1 MDPELNELNDL
12 MRARRQKL
20 NTLLSRG
27 INPFGERYDRTHMAK
42 EIVEDFDELEGKT
55 VSIAGR
61 VMTKRGHGKAGFVHI
76 QDMSGRVQIYGRVD
90 DLGEQYDLFDSL
102 DIGDIVGVKGTV
114 FKTRR
119 GEVTVACKE
128 LKILCKSLR
137 PLPEKWHG
145 LRDVELRYRQ
155 RYVDLIVNPEVK
167 EVFILRSKIITAIR
181 DFLNSKGF
189 LEVETP
195 TMHPI
200 PGGANARPFITHH
213 NALDMDLY
221 LRIAL
226 ELHLK
231 RLLVGGFEKVY
242 EIGRIFRN
250 EGISTKHNPE
260 FTMLEL
266 YQAYADY
273 EVMMELVEEMIAYIA
288 EKVLGTMKI
297 IYQGEEIDL
306 TPPWQ
311 RLTML
316 GAIEKYTG
324 IDFSAVNDD
333 GDLKE
338 IAEKF
343 DIEMEKPYSKGKLI
357 NEVFEVAVEP
367 RLIQPTFVIDYPIDI
382 SPLAKRKPDNPDLTY
397 RFEGFIGTFELANAF
412 SELNDPIDQRERFEK
427 QVEMKKAGDEEAH
440 AMDEDF
446 IRALEYGMPP
456 AGGLGIGIDRLVMV
470 LTDCPSIR
478 EVILFPTMRT
488 REE

>member
-1 MDPELNELNDL
+1 MSELNEL
-12 MRARRQKL
+12 MKARRNKL
-20 NTLLSRG
+20 EALYAKG
-27 INPFGERYDRTHMAK
+27 INPFGQRYDRTHSCT
-42 EIVEDFDELEGKT
+42 EIVEKFDELEGKK

-61 VMTKRGHGKAGFVHI
+61 VMAKRIHGKAGFAHI
-76 QDMSGRVQIYGRVD
+76 QDMSGQVQIYARVD
-90 DLGEQYDLFDSL
+90 DLGEGYELFESL
-102 DIGDIVGVKGTV
+102 DIGDIIGIK
-114 FKTRR
+114 
-119 GEVTVACKE
+119 GEVFRTRKGEITVACKE
-128 LKILCKSLR
+128 LVMLCKSLR

-155 RYVDLIVNPEVK
+155 RYIDLIVNPEVK
-167 EVFILRSKIITAIR
+167 EVFVLRSKIITAIR
-181 DFLNSKGF
+181 EFLNSKGF

-288 EKVLGTMKI
+288 EKVLGTLKI
-297 IYQGEEIDL
+297 SYQGEEIDL
-306 TPPWQ
+306 TPPWE
-311 RLTML
+311 RISML

-324 IDFSAVNDD
+324 IDFSAVNSEK
-333 GDLKE
+333 DLKE

-343 DIEMEKPYSKGKLI
+343 DIEIKKPFSKGKLI
-357 NEVFEVAVEP
+357 NEVFEKEVEP
-367 RLIQPTFVIDYPIDI
+367 RLIQPTFVLDYPIEI
-382 SPLAKRKPDNPDLTY
+382 SPLAKRKEDNPELTY

-412 SELNDPIDQRERFEK
+412 SELNDPIDQRKRFEE
-427 QVEMKKAGDEEAH
+427 QARMREAGDEGAH

-446 IRALEYGMPP
+446 LKALEYGMPP

-478 EVILFPTMRT
+478 DVILFPTMRL
-488 REE
+488 RE

>member
-1 MDPELNELNDL
+1 MDTQMNELNELIK
-12 MRARRQKL
+12 ARRNKL
-20 NTLLSRG
+20 EALYAKG
-27 INPFGERYDRTHMAK
+27 IDPFGQRYDRTHSCA
-42 EIVEDFDELEGKT
+42 EIVEKFDELEGRK

-61 VMTKRGHGKAGFVHI
+61 VMAKRIHGKAGFAHI
-76 QDMSGRVQIYGRVD
+76 QDMSGQVQIYARVD
-90 DLGEQYDLFDSL
+90 DLGERYELFESL
-102 DIGDIVGVKGTV
+102 DIGDIIGV
-114 FKTRR
+114 R
-119 GEVTVACKE
+119 GEVFRTRKGEITVSCKE
-128 LKILCKSLR
+128 LEMLCKSLR

-155 RYVDLIVNPEVK
+155 RYIDLIVNPEVK
-167 EVFILRSKIITAIR
+167 EVFVLRSKIITAIR
-181 DFLNSKGF
+181 EFLNAKGF

-266 YQAYADY
+266 YQAYTDY
-273 EVMMELVEEMIAYIA
+273 EVMMELVEEMIAFVA
-288 EKVLGTMKI
+288 EKVLGTLKI
-297 IYQGEEIDL
+297 TYQGEEIDL
-306 TPPWQ
+306 TPPWE
-311 RLTML
+311 RISML
-316 GAIEKYTG
+316 AAIEKYTG
-324 IDFSAVNDD
+324 IDFFAANTEE
-333 GDLKE
+333 DLKE

-357 NEVFEVAVEP
+357 NEVFEKEVEP
-367 RLIQPTFVIDYPIDI
+367 RLIQPTFILDYPIEI
-382 SPLAKRKPDNPDLTY
+382 SPLAKRKADNPDLTY

-412 SELNDPIDQRERFEK
+412 SELNDPIDQRKRFEE
-427 QVEMKKAGDEEAH
+427 QARMREAGDEEAH

-446 IRALEYGMPP
+446 LKALEYGMPP

-478 EVILFPTMRT
+478 DVILFPTMRM
-488 REE
+488 RE